1 MIPHRTPG
9 SRCRGVGVGH
19 IFGSDIRLTQMADT
33 LRPAET
39 ASFLLKCAPLVIL
52 VLFAGPQTSPNNFP
66 EVRQGPYW
74 TLLNAAELV
83 LLLVSTGL
91 SITKGSYAVQDDEL
105 IDYLSLSTLQQATS
119 NFAMAISLALLTLLV
134 WRRWRQCLPPSGFAA
149 ALLGLLFTACVLD
162 VFCHCAAVTQLQDVM
177 LSASH
182 LEETSVV
189 VNLVVLV
196 TVMGNFLVSEIQD
209 LVIKRPNK
217 VFKDTMR
224 RGASAYARLPILR
237 RGMHCKNLV
246 RIFTAKLATRRIPL
260 GRRRSTFVVLLSK
273 VLWVDTLRI
282 VLVTAGYYSCIY
294 ARIPALELL
303 INSRDR
309 VGMMSAVLLFAATTT
324 FELLISCYQMDV
336 LSTYAVRIRSMIQGL
351 IFKKVTNM
359 SAGTKASYPTGHIGA
374 LLSVDCYVLSS
385 CAFSIPVPLFG
396 IVLYP
401 FLFWMLASRAGLLP
415 SLCSAAWALLVL
427 GLPFFGTFLQK
438 RLWKKAIKARDERLK
453 ATTDLLSTIRVV
465 KMYAWEDALK
475 ENVQRSREV
484 ELKWLLRIN
493 LLDAILD
500 CIYTSTSSVLMIILF
515 STLYLLEP
523 DMVLTPA
530 LSFSCVSLLY
540 MTDLSM
546 NGCGQA
552 LRNFSQGTLS
562 LKRIA
567 DFCTA
572 EEQESSVVGSRSCLP
587 AKKGSVTIQNC
598 SFAWG
603 KFDDNET
610 EAHLND
616 INLSVGPG
624 SLIGVVGF
632 VGSGKSSLLSAILGD
647 MHRIKGKVTCTGR
660 VAFAPQLP
668 NVHNMTIRDNIL
680 YGKPLD
686 PAFYEQVIQSCQL
699 MNDINKLQAGDMTEV
714 GEKGTNISGGQKQRI
729 SLARAVY
736 SHSDIYLLD
745 DPLSALDPVVG
756 SRVFRD
762 VIGNRGMLRDKTRI
776 MVCNQ
781 GHYLHNMDK
790 LVLVDAKRIKVYDKL
805 EDLITDP
812 DSPKNFRE
820 ALEQRRSRDPSKAGT
835 ANEEMTENDT
845 VGRITQEELGS
856 STKTGWQLLRC
867 LLHLAQW
874 PALTGLLVF
883 LAAAC
888 AFAFE
893 QIWIKEWTDSS
904 SRAASIS
911 SAQQLPWIQVLISLC
926 IIDVGLRIVGSV
938 LLSLCAKRL
947 SRSLHNEMLDHVLR
961 SPVSFFDASPRGRIL
976 NRFSADIDFVD
987 SRSFLSAKQAV
998 QNTLITLA
1006 KIAVIGSQSPVVVGV
1021 TAVATVLAGY
1031 GMNLAV
1037 KASHCARF
1045 FESVA
1050 ISRLLQ
1056 HVTETVD
1063 ALSSVR
1069 TYGVADRFRTHF
1081 CRLTDVTMR
1090 GFSSFGAAYRFTRTL
1105 TSTVGFVVVV
1115 CTLLANTVF
1124 TGPDRPD
1131 PSSLGLALSS
1141 ATSVP
1146 LALMTLCVMLFNVL
1160 QMIVSFERCVEY
1172 KELPPED
1179 DLPPTWGEEQRA
1191 TVDKILFSWPSE
1203 GKIEFQGYSAS
1214 YRPGLLPNVLTGLTF
1229 VVNPRE
1235 KVGVVGR
1242 TGAGKSSLVLALL
1255 RMLRASEG
1263 RVLIDGV
1270 DIAGVPLRKLRRSIT
1285 VIPQD
1290 PSLVRG
1296 TLRMNLDP
1304 TNSHSDREI
1313 WQCLERA
1320 HLTKVVSNDP
1330 RGLMLETA
1338 DGGSNF
1344 SVGQR
1349 QLVCLARALLRGT
1362 KILLLDEATSQMD
1375 GDTDQLIQVALRD
1388 AFAQCTLFTIAHRLH
1403 TVLDYDRILVLEDGK
1418 VKEFDSVPN
1427 LLSDR
1432 SSMFYSMAIEAGIN
1446 SSRRKPELISTTL

>member
-1 MIPHRTPG
+1 
-9 SRCRGVGVGH
+9 
-19 IFGSDIRLTQMADT
+19 MADA
-33 LRPAET
+33 LRPAEA
-39 ASFLLKCAPLVIL
+39 ASFLLKCSPLVIL

-66 EVRQGPYW
+66 EVRSGPYW
-74 TLLNAAELV
+74 TLLNAAEVV
-83 LLLVSTGL
+83 LLLVSSGL
-91 SITKGSYAVQDDEL
+91 AITKGSYALQNDEL
-105 IDYLSLSTLQQATS
+105 VDYISLSTLREATS
-119 NFAMAISLALLTLLV
+119 SFAMAISLAFLTLLL
-134 WRRWRQCLPPSGFAA
+134 WRRWRQCLPPSGFSAV
-149 ALLGLLFTACVLD
+149 LLGLLSTACVLD
-162 VFCHCAAVTQLQDVM
+162 VYCQCTAAVQLKDITLSATQLDK
-177 LSASH
+177 
-182 LEETSVV
+182 TSVIV
-189 VNLVVLV
+189 SLVVLA
-196 TVMGNFLVSEIQD
+196 TVLGNFVVSEIQD
-209 LVIKRPNK
+209 LVIKRPNRFVESIDEDTSSVLGRQICRALFP
-217 VFKDTMR
+217 VFKDTLK
-224 RGASAYARLPILR
+224 RGTSASVRLPILR
-237 RGMHCKNLV
+237 RGMRCKNLV
-246 RIFTAKLATRRIPL
+246 TILVAKLSTKRIPP
-260 GRRRSTFVVLLSK
+260 GRRSTFVIQLGK
-273 VLWVDTLRI
+273 VLWVDTVRI
-282 VLVTAGYYSCIY
+282 FLVTAAYYSCIY

-303 INSRDR
+303 ISSRDQ
-309 VGMMSAVLLFAATTT
+309 VGMMSAVLLFAAATT
-324 FELLISCYQMDV
+324 FELLISCYQMDILHV
-336 LSTYAVRIRSMIQGL
+336 YGVRIRSMLQGL

-359 SAGTKASYPTGHIGA
+359 SAGSKARYPMGHISS
-374 LLSVDCYVLSS
+374 LLGVDCSLLSS
-385 CAFSIPVPLFG
+385 CAFAIPVPLFG
-396 IVLYP
+396 VLLYP
-401 FLFWMLASRAGLLP
+401 FLFWMLAARAGAVP
-415 SLCSAAWALLVL
+415 SLCSAAWAVLVL
-427 GLPFFGTFLQK
+427 GLPFFGSFLQK
-438 RLWKKAIKARDERLK
+438 RLWKKAIRARDERLK
-453 ATTDLLSTIRVV
+453 ATSDLLSTIRVV
-465 KMYAWEDALK
+465 KMYAWEDALQ
-475 ENVQRSREV
+475 ENVHRSREV
-484 ELKWLLRIN
+484 ELKWLLRVN

-500 CIYTSTSSVLMIILF
+500 CFYNSTSSVLMIILF
-515 STLYLLEP
+515 STFYVLEP
-523 DMVLTPA
+523 DIVLTPA

-552 LRNFSQGTLS
+552 LRNFSQGSLA

-572 EEQESSVVGSRSCLP
+572 EEQENIVGSGSHFSTR
-587 AKKGSVTIQNC
+587 KGCVTMQRC
-598 SFAWG
+598 SFSWG
-603 KFDDNET
+603 KLDDDQT

-616 INLSVGPG
+616 INLNIEPG
-624 SLIGVVGF
+624 SLIGIVGF
-632 VGSGKSSLLSAILGD
+632 VGSGKSSLLAAILGD
-647 MHRIKGKVTCTGR
+647 MHRTKGKVTCTGR

-680 YGKPLD
+680 YGKPMD
-686 PAFYEQVIQSCQL
+686 PVFYEQVIRSCQL

-714 GEKGTNISGGQKQRI
+714 GEKGTNLSGGQKQRI

-736 SHSDIYLLD
+736 SQSDIYLLD

-756 SRVFRD
+756 SRVFRE
-762 VIGNRGMLRDKTRI
+762 VIGNRGMLRNKTRI

-805 EDLITDP
+805 EDLVTDP
-812 DSPKNFRE
+812 ESPRNFRE
-820 ALEQRRSRDPSKAGT
+820 ALEQRRSRDQSKTGT
-835 ANEEMTENDT
+835 ANEEMEENDT

-856 STKTGWQLLRC
+856 SSKTGWQLLGIMLR
-867 LLHLAQW
+867 LAQW
-874 PALTGLLVF
+874 PALVGVLAF

-888 AFAFE
+888 AFAYE
-893 QIWIKEWTDSS
+893 QIWIKEWTDAS
-904 SRAASIS
+904 SRAAAGSTVK
-911 SAQQLPWIQVLISLC
+911 QLPWVQMLVSLC
-926 IIDVGLRIVGSV
+926 VIDVALRIVGSV
-938 LLSLCAKRL
+938 LLSLSAKRL
-947 SRSLHNEMLDHVLR
+947 SRSLHNEMLSHVLC
-961 SPVSFFDASPRGRIL
+961 SPVSFFDACPRGRIL
-976 NRFSADIDFVD
+976 NRFSADIDFID
-987 SRSFLSAKQAV
+987 SRSFLSGKQSV

-1006 KIAVIGSQSPVVVGV
+1006 KIAVIGTQSPIVLGV
-1021 TAVATVLAGY
+1021 TAVAIVLAGY
-1031 GMNLAV
+1031 GMSLAV

-1050 ISRLLQ
+1050 ISRMLQ

-1069 TYGVADRFRTHF
+1069 TYGVADRFRRHF
-1081 CRLTDVTMR
+1081 CRLTDETMR
-1090 GFSSFGAAYRFTRTL
+1090 GYSSFGTAYRFTRTL
-1105 TSTVGFVVVV
+1105 TSTSGFVVVV

-1124 TGPDRPD
+1124 AGPDGPD

-1160 QMIVSFERCVEY
+1160 QMVVSFERCVEY
-1172 KELPPED
+1172 TELPPED

-1191 TVDKILFSWPSE
+1191 AADKALLSWPSE
-1203 GKIEFQGYSAS
+1203 GKVEFQSYSAS
-1214 YRPGLLPNVLTGLTF
+1214 YRPGVLPNVLNGVTL
-1229 VVNPRE
+1229 VVNPKE
-1235 KVGVVGR
+1235 KIGVVGR

-1263 RVLIDGV
+1263 RILIDSV

-1320 HLTKVVSNDP
+1320 HLAKLVSSDP
-1330 RGLMLETA
+1330 KGLLLETA
-1338 DGGSNF
+1338 DGGSNL

-1418 VKEFDSVPN
+1418 VREFDTVPC
-1427 LLSDR
+1427 LLSDK
-1432 SSMFYSMAIEAGIN
+1432 SSVFYSMAIEAGIN
-1446 SSRRKPELISTTL
+1446 SARRRPELISTTL